1 MQLHWLDLGI
11 ILLYLLGTLG
21 LGFYLSR
28 RATRD
33 MQSYFLGGNTM
44 KWYMLG
50 LSNASGMWDIS
61 GTMWTVMILFV
72 YGLKSAWIPWLWPV
86 WNQVFVFVFLAIWMR
101 RSNTMTGAQWI
112 SFRFGDGPGA
122 KLSHII
128 IVIFAIVSV
137 LGFMAYFFEGI
148 GKFCTSI
155 LPYDLA
161 WQLGPLH
168 LSSERSYALI
178 VVGITTLYT
187 LKGGMYSVVA
197 TEVLQF
203 VIMTLS
209 CLVIGYIA
217 YTQVSGEQIAAA
229 VPEGWGSLG
238 FGMDLGLDWSKTAY
252 PSVDGKIAED
262 GFGLFGALFMMMLL
276 KGVFA
281 SLAGPV
287 PSYDMQRILSTR
299 KPSDAAR
306 MSAATIAVMYMPR
319 YLMVAAFAVLG
330 IVYLQ
335 PEIAAMGS
343 AIDFEKVLPLAINKF
358 VPAGWKGL
366 LLAGLLAAFMG
377 TFAAFVNAAPAY
389 IVNDIYRKYI
399 RPDAPEQKLIRLSI
413 LSSLILVAV
422 GITFGFFAASLN
434 TLTLWIT
441 SALYGGYA
449 CANMLKW
456 VWWRFNGYGYFW
468 GMLAGLVA
476 STILLFGKGAILAG
490 LGIEGP
496 VPDIYFFPAI
506 LLFSL
511 AGCLIGTFMTP
522 PDDREAVKQYYR
534 QTRPWGWWGPIRREV
549 MQEDP
554 SFVPNQSLG
563 RDTFNIITG
572 MVWQMAQVVIPIYFM
587 IRNHTQ
593 LAVWSILLFVTTFLL
608 KRYWW
613 DKLPEADEKI

>member
-1 MQLHWLDLGI
+1 MQLHGLDLTI
-11 ILLYLLGTLG
+11 ILLYLAGTLG
-21 LGFYLSR
+21 LGFWLSR

-33 MQSYFLGGNTM
+33 MRSYFLGGNTL

-86 WNQVFVFVFLAIWMR
+86 WNQVFIFVFLAAWMR
-101 RSNTMTGAQWI
+101 RSGTMTGAQWI
-112 SFRFGDGPGA
+112 SFRFGEGKGA
-122 KLSHII
+122 RLSHII
-128 IVIFAIVSV
+128 IVIFAVVSV

-155 LPYDLA
+155 LPWDLSLE
-161 WQLGPLH
+161 LGPLTV
-168 LSSERSYALI
+168 SSEQSYAL
-178 VVGITTLYT
+178 VVIGITTLYT

-209 CLVIGYIA
+209 CLVIGWIA
-217 YTQVSGEQIAAA
+217 WDGVTAEQVQAATPA
-229 VPEGWGSLG
+229 GWGDLW
-238 FGMDLGLDWSKTAY
+238 FGWDLGLDWSGTPY
-252 PSVDGKIAED
+252 PAVDGKIAQD
-262 GFGLFGALFMMMLL
+262 GFGLFGALFMMMLF

-299 KPSDAAR
+299 TPSDAAK
-306 MSAATIAVMYMPR
+306 MSAATIAVMYIPR
-319 YLMVAAFAVLG
+319 YIMVAGFAVLG
-330 IVYLQ
+330 LVYLQ
-335 PEIAAMGS
+335 PEIAAMGKD
-343 AIDFEKVLPLAINKF
+343 IDFEKVLPLAINKF
-358 VPAGWKGL
+358 VPVGWKGL

-399 RPDAPEQKLIRLSI
+399 RPDAPESKLIRLSI
-413 LSSLILVAV
+413 LSSLLLVV
-422 GITFGFFAASLN
+422 IGVVFGFNASSLN

-456 VWWRFNGYGYFW
+456 VWWRFTGYGYFG

-476 STILLFGKGAILAG
+476 STTLLFFKQPILDG
-490 LGIEGP
+490 LGIIGP
-496 VPDIYFFPAI
+496 VADIWFFPAI
-506 LLFSL
+506 LLFSGI
-511 AGCLIGTFMTP
+511 GCLLGTYLAPLENF
-522 PDDREAVKQYYR
+522 EAVKAFYK
-534 QTRPWGWWGPIRREV
+534 QTRPWGWWGPVREAV
-549 MQEDP
+549 MKEDP
-554 SFVPNQSLG
+554 GFQPNRDFG
-563 RDTFNIITG
+563 RDMLNILVG
-572 MVWQMAQVVIPIYFM
+572 MAWQMAQVVIPMYLM
-587 IRNHTQ
+587 VKDHTR
-593 LAVWSILLFVTTFLL
+593 LAIWAMVLFVTTWLL

-613 DKLPEADEKI
+613 DRLGEN

>member
-1 MQLHWLDLGI
+1 MSLHWLDSLI
-11 ILLYLLGTLG
+11 IGLYLLGTLG
-21 LGFYLSR
+21 LGFYLSK

-33 MQSYFLGGNTM
+33 MASYFLGGNNF

-86 WNQVFVFVFLAIWMR
+86 WNQVFVFVFLAAWMR

-112 SFRFGDGPGA
+112 TFRFGDGKGA

-128 IVIFAIVSV
+128 IVVFAIVSV

-155 LPYDLA
+155 LPYDLS
-161 WQLGPLH
+161 LSMGPIH
-168 LSSERSYALI
+168 LRNEQSYALLLI
-178 VVGITTLYT
+178 GITTLYT
-187 LKGGMYSVVA
+187 LKGGMYSVVV

-203 VIMTLS
+203 LIMTLS

-217 YTQVSGEQIAAA
+217 YTSVTGEQIAA
-229 VPEGWGSLG
+229 VTPEGWGRLG
-238 FGMDLGLDWSKTAY
+238 FGMELGLDWSNTPY
-252 PSVDGKIAED
+252 PGVKDKIAQD
-262 GFGLFGALFMMMLL
+262 GFGLFGALFMMMLF

-299 KPSDAAR
+299 TPSDAAK
-306 MSAATIAVMYMPR
+306 MSAATIAVMYIPR
-319 YLMVAAFAVLG
+319 YLMVAGFAVLG
-330 IVYLQ
+330 LVYLQ
-335 PEIAAMGS
+335 PEIAAMGKD
-343 AIDFEKVLPLAINKF
+343 IDFEKVLPLAINKF

-389 IVNDIYRKYI
+389 IVNDIYKKYI
-399 RPDAPEQKLIRLSI
+399 DPDASQKKLIRLSI
-413 LSSLILVAV
+413 ASSLLLVILGV
-422 GITFGFFAASLN
+422 ILGFNAASLN

-449 CANMLKW
+449 CANVLKW
-456 VWWRFNGYGYFW
+456 IWWRFNGYGYFG
-468 GMLAGLVA
+468 GMLAGLIA
-476 STILLFGKGAILAG
+476 STILLFFKDAILQG
-490 LGIEGP
+490 LGIAGP
-496 VPDIYFFPAI
+496 VPDIYFFPVI
-506 LLFSL
+506 FLFSL
-511 AGCLIGTFMTP
+511 IGCLAGTFMTA
-522 PDDREAVKQYYR
+522 PDNMDAVKSFYR
-534 QTRPWGWWGPIRREV
+534 QTRPWGWWGPVKKEV

-554 SFVPNQSLG
+554 SFIPNQDLG
-563 RDTFNIITG
+563 KDAFNILTG
-572 MVWQMAQVVIPIYFM
+572 MAWQMAQVLIPIYLM
-587 IRNHTQ
+587 IRDHTQ
-593 LAVWSILLFVTTFLL
+593 LAIWVMVFFVTSWLL
-608 KRYWW
+608 KKYWW
-613 DKLPEADEKI
+613 DKL